1 MKKIKNKSDL
11 VAQKMRLRVKE
22 LELENAI
29 RNNWHGLKD
38 DLKLK
43 NLVKHNLTE
52 PEKNESN
59 EDRHWLV
66 NGLGIGASI
75 LTNKLLNNA
84 GDKIEGQVNRGVD
97 KFLNKVQGIMERK
110 KNKKT

>member
-11 VAQKMRLRVKE
+11 DAQKMMLRVKE

-29 RNNWHGLKD
+29 RSDWHQLKD

-43 NLVKHNLTE
+43 NLVKHNLTAHD
-52 PEKNESN
+52 KNESN

-75 LTNKLLNNA
+75 LTNKFLNNT

-97 KFLNKVQGIMERK
+97 KFLNKVQGIIERK